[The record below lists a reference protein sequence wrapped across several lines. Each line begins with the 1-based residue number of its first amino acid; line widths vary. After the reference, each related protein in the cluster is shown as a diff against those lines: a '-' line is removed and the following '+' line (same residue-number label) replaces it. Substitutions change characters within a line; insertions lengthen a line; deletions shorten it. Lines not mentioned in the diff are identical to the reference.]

1 MKKSLLLIHFIIST
15 TFFYSSLEGYQIS
28 MNNIQTGISSTLNDD
43 QSRIILLSGFLGA
56 VLTKKYE
63 IKFQQNYNGN
73 LLNPH
78 FAQLG
83 DYWGIA
89 GQFIILSSIDR
100 KSDQFRYA
108 SNAMV
113 ANGLI
118 TYSIKYITSKMRP
131 DMSNRRSFPSGH
143 TSASFIA
150 ATVAHKVYGR
160 QISSPAFLLAGLTGI
175 SRIHDNKH
183 YLSDVI
189 FGAALGITI
198 GLGFSKEFQTER
210 MQKID
215 DGGILIKNSYSI
227 NVSWPL

>member
-1 MKKSLLLIHFIIST
+1 
-15 TFFYSSLEGYQIS
+15 
-28 MNNIQTGISSTLNDD
+28 
-43 QSRIILLSGFLGA
+43 
-56 VLTKKYE
+56 
-63 IKFQQNYNGN
+63 
-73 LLNPH
+73 
-78 FAQLG
+78 
-83 DYWGIA
+83 
-89 GQFIILSSIDR
+89 
-100 KSDQFRYA
+100 
-108 SNAMV
+108 
-113 ANGLI
+113 
-118 TYSIKYITSKMRP
+118 
-131 DMSNRRSFPSGH
+131 MSNRRSFPSGH

-150 ATVAHKVYGR
+150 ATVAHKLYGR

-215 DGGILIKNSYSI
+215 DGGILIKNSYFI